1 MQGLAC
7 LVEKRLIPL
16 PLDGPHLRPP
26 PVTLL
31 AVLLLG
37 DDLQVV
43 VRMKAAYPGRAYR
56 YHMIYDKFS
65 PTQLVQY
72 RAHPVEPYHALQI
85 APRAVRQGKGDVS
98 GDCRAG
104 GPRPWEGWSGL
115 LAPDPLQFLGRR
127 LGVVPVGL
135 VFLRSCLRTPFFA
148 YFEAVFTVLSLI
160 LSTFRAF

>member
-16 PLDGPHLRPP
+16 LLDGPHLRPP

-31 AVLLLG
+31 AVLLLR

-43 VRMKAAYPGRAYR
+43 VRMQAADPRRAHRDDMVDAKATP
-56 YHMIYDKFS
+56 
-65 PTQLVQY
+65 PQLVQD

-85 APRAVRQGKGDVS
+85 APRAVRQGKDDVP

-104 GPRPWEGWSGL
+104 GSRLGEGRPGL
-115 LAPDPLQFLGRR
+115 LAPDSLQLLGRR

-135 VFLRSCLRTPFFA
+135 VFLRSSPRTPFFA
-148 YFEAVFTVLSLI
+148 YF
-160 LSTFRAF
+160 